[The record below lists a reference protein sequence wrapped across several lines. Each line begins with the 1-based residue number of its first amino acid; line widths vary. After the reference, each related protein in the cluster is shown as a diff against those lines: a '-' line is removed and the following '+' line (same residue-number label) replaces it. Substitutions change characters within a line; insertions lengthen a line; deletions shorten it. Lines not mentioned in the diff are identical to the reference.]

1 MFIIVF
7 DRFLPFLLSEVAS
20 LTALTVAD
28 RFLLLNGP
36 KTNPEDHQYSI
47 SISSITA
54 AVVI

>member
-36 KTNPEDHQYSI
+36 KTNPENHQYSI